1 VPGSFL
7 GADDL
12 RLLLLPVFFR
22 ALGTP
27 FWEVERVDVFRNR
40 LLPARCL
47 LRDPIEVARLPLGE
61 FGRRLDMLGATAES

>member
-1 VPGSFL
+1 MPGSFL

-27 FWEVERVDVFRNR
+27 FWEVFRNR